1 MEEVRI
7 SNDVAV
13 IQKDANG
20 HVGISIGGGEPF
32 CPCVYVVQVFEG
44 SPTALD
50 GRLRPGDEI
59 CAINGRCVRGEKK
72 TTVAKLILQIRGD
85 VKISFNRLDG
95 DLEQGLSLD
104 IVLKKAKHRLVE
116 SMTSETADALG
127 LSRAILC
134 KDLLVQKMKVLE
146 RNAALHQKIIEQ
158 ARALYKL
165 YSNMSLTQKTF
176 GDILCEMA
184 SREANAAASASFNRF
199 GEFHRNLHRIQQS
212 MLAHLDTIIKDLS
225 TYVDKAVPDTKLT
238 VKKYL
243 DVKFE
248 YLSFCLKL
256 KEMDDE
262 EIQFGE
268 MGETLYRVSTGNY
281 EYRVMLRCREESKAK
296 FVRLRTDVME
306 KIELLDQKHVRDI
319 ALQFGNFVERMRAAF
334 AECQEHL
341 QGSLMEIPIEVDLQQ
356 VTVKYNPS
364 GRLEEAE
371 EDEPAAVEEAKEPEA
386 TPERT
391 EEPDLLIDF

>member
-1 MEEVRI
+1 M
-7 SNDVAV
+7 N
-13 IQKDANG
+13 
-20 HVGISIGGGEPF
+20 
-32 CPCVYVVQVFEG
+32 
-44 SPTALD
+44 
-50 GRLRPGDEI
+50 
-59 CAINGRCVRGEKK
+59 
-72 TTVAKLILQIRGD
+72 
-85 VKISFNRLDG
+85 
-95 DLEQGLSLD
+95 
-104 IVLKKAKHRLVE
+104 
-116 SMTSETADALG
+116 SETADALG

-134 KDLLVQKMKVLE
+134 KDLLVQKMKNLE
-146 RNAALHQKIIEQ
+146 KNAALHQKIIDQ
-158 ARALYKL
+158 AKALYNL
-165 YSNMSLTQKTF
+165 YSHMSQTQKTF

-212 MLAHLDTIIKDLS
+212 KLAHLDTIIRDLV

-268 MGETLYRVSTGNY
+268 MGETLFRVTSGNY
-281 EYRVMLRCREESKAK
+281 EYRLMLRCREESKLK

-319 ALQFGNFVERMRAAF
+319 ALQFGNYVERMKTAF
-334 AECQEHL
+334 SDCQEHL
-341 QGSLMEIPIEVDLQQ
+341 QGALMDIPIEVDLQQ
-356 VTVKYNPS
+356 VTVKYNTS
-364 GRLEEAE
+364 GRLEEVHE
-371 EDEPAAVEEAKEPEA
+371 EEPAPIDNGTSANKEEKPNEEVEV
-386 TPERT
+386 
-391 EEPDLLIDF
+391 DLLIDINGPEF